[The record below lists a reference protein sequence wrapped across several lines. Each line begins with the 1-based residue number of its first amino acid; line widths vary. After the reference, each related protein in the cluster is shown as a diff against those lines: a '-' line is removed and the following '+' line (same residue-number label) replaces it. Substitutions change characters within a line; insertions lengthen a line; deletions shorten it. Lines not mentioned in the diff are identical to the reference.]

1 MRKEQIIRSQ
11 ARDSLKGNWTASVA
25 GVFVL
30 LAVIFIQE
38 ASYELLCLL
47 FGVFSGNKIKSGYE
61 FIYIAIVCFV
71 SLFAF
76 ALTPFLNGYF
86 RLCYNIACER
96 SDGLRDVFY
105 FFSGIK
111 QYFKAL
117 WFNFIIALKS
127 ALYAIISFIPYTMYC
142 VFKDVILGTIL
153 KADVSSHEFMTVIEI
168 ILFVIGIL
176 LTFLISIR
184 LFIYEFVFVDNFEA
198 NVFGISKIIKKNH
211 PCDYCKLVF
220 SFILWILSCFFVL
233 PGIYVIP
240 YFITSLATTS
250 KWLINLYKEG
260 KTV

>member
-1 MRKEQIIRSQ
+1 MRKEKIIRSQ
-11 ARDSLKGNWTASVA
+11 ARDSLKGNWTAAVA

-30 LAVIFIQE
+30 LAVIFILE
-38 ASYELLCLL
+38 ASYELLCLS
-47 FGVFSGNKIKSGYE
+47 FGVFSDEKIKSGYE

-71 SLFAF
+71 SVFAF
-76 ALTPFLNGYF
+76 AVTPFINGYF

-96 SDGLRDVFY
+96 SDGLRDIFY

-117 WFNFIIALKS
+117 LFNFIIALKTV
-127 ALYAIISFIPYTMYC
+127 LYTIISFIPYTMYR

-153 KADVSSHEFMTVIEI
+153 KTDVSSHEFTAVIEI
-168 ILFVIGIL
+168 ILFIIGVALAI
-176 LTFLISIR
+176 LISIR

-198 NVFGISKIIKKNH
+198 NVFGISKILKKNH
-211 PCDYCKLVF
+211 LRDYYKLVF
-220 SFILWILSCFFVL
+220 SFIFWILSCFFVL
-233 PGIYVIP
+233 PGLYVIP
-240 YFITSLATTS
+240 YFMTSLGTTS